1 MLKTVLVEKESII
14 RMVLSNII
22 TAVEDK
28 NEGGQKLLVAYCG
41 TTGLLKTKH
50 THDNSNNNNNSNN
63 ITKHSE
69 E

>member
-41 TTGLLKTKH
+41 TTGL
-50 THDNSNNNNNSNN
+50 
-63 ITKHSE
+63 
-69 E
+69 